1 MCYKLSIS
9 IKFDLFIIFIVI
21 LNAIFMSLE
30 GNLLSYEALQ
40 QIQKFN
46 FYFNLIFIFEYSVK
60 IIGLGV
66 TEYYSDIL
74 NYLDFFIV
82 IFGVVEMATE
92 STSSEGSSGVNLKS
106 LSVLRIFRIF
116 RVLRL
121 AKVLKKIKTMKKI
134 MIGMAKIFD
143 NVVYICLLLLI
154 FMIIY
159 ILLGMS
165 TLNSDSDFRQFLSA
179 FYIVFQILT
188 TENWNTILYRLFLIS
203 PLSIVYLVSWI
214 FIGNYILFNLF
225 LSILLDSFD
234 SSENDQDDMTFPSSY
249 PQLFKDFMLEHD
261 KLINVKSSL
270 LTRKRKSRCS
280 RRVRFR
286 KLGRT

>member
-1 MCYKLSIS
+1 
-9 IKFDLFIIFIVI
+9 
-21 LNAIFMSLE
+21 MSLE